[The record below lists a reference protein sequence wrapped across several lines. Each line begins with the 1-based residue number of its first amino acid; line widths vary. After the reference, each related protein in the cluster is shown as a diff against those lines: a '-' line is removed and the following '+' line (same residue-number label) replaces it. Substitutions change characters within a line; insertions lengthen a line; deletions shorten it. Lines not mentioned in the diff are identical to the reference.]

1 MNRPTAAVLATAALT
16 VTGHSAALAQAIHFD
31 ITGIPSP
38 GGTETITMSASFNPL
53 DFAMA
58 GIGTSVVINEIQGDL
73 SNPRLVAPMD
83 GPGTSEGV
91 IGVGSVEDI
100 LAGQL
105 HFPLAGIYAD
115 STNPIAFWQVDWT
128 YVPGGGSVL
137 LDIESQT
144 DRFDVYTDILKA
156 TSEFRVDE
164 LEEGSLRVVI
174 PAPAGSFALL
184 AGFTLA
190 TRRRR

>member
-1 MNRPTAAVLATAALT
+1 MNRPTAAVLASAALT
-16 VTGHSAALAQAIHFD
+16 AAGHAAALAQAIHFD

-53 DFAMA
+53 DYAVA
-58 GIGTSVVINEIQGDL
+58 AVGTSVVINEIQGDL
-73 SNPRLVAPMD
+73 SNARLVAPMM

-91 IGVGSVEDI
+91 IGVGSVDDI
-100 LAGQL
+100 IAGQL
-105 HFPLAGIYAD
+105 NFPPAGIYAD
-115 STNPIAFWQVDWT
+115 PTNPIAFWQVDWT

-144 DRFDVYTDILKA
+144 DRFDVYTDRLLA
-156 TSEFRVDE
+156 RSEFRIDE
-164 LEEGSLRVVI
+164 LEEGRLRIVI
-174 PAPAGSFALL
+174 PAPAGAFVLLGGLAL
-184 AGFTLA
+184 T